1 MQECGCYDPGF
12 ILRLLL
18 NEQNGRALS
27 VWLQEQ
33 MQALPALAPLP
44 NFSSLSQND
53 IVWLSETEL
62 PETMAD
68 LVTISHF
75 KRANRHQMADLSLD
89 VKGPQGLKTLLTQFM
104 DYLRAG
110 VYLTRLTFNTPKT
123 DTEAAK
129 IHLLIRLLRAI
140 LTKLNAGMLLLPD
153 NSACGIERE
162 SFLGNTLNE
171 AHLVYNDAL
180 PAALKAS
187 LNEGTA
193 RSLNQLAEGL
203 KLPGLNVAY
212 FNYLP
217 ANLIADA
224 DLSRQA
230 LTILMALS
238 GLAAIDSFQSGQN
251 EDTIIQLIKARG
263 KAGVFHPAS
272 AQMIINLDETV
283 FSLMKISPNATEL
296 VLCLHNLQK
305 QDRDIDIDTEALGIP
320 EGEWLDLLS
329 GGKQILNKGQKVH
342 LNGLSSLWLDIA
354 Y

>member
-1 MQECGCYDPGF
+1 
-12 ILRLLL
+12 
-18 NEQNGRALS
+18 
-27 VWLQEQ
+27 
-33 MQALPALAPLP
+33 
-44 NFSSLSQND
+44 
-53 IVWLSETEL
+53 
-62 PETMAD
+62 
-68 LVTISHF
+68 
-75 KRANRHQMADLSLD
+75 
-89 VKGPQGLKTLLTQFM
+89 
-104 DYLRAG
+104 
-110 VYLTRLTFNTPKT
+110 
-123 DTEAAK
+123 
-129 IHLLIRLLRAI
+129 
-140 LTKLNAGMLLLPD
+140 
-153 NSACGIERE
+153 
-162 SFLGNTLNE
+162 
-171 AHLVYNDAL
+171 VYNDAL